1 MNVDEWRTTDSTND
15 IMWIYKLQHL
25 LWNLLLFLSLPSI
38 EEEDKY
44 LIYNQTFRRKN
55 KIHCFGVNG
64 WPKFK
69 AQAEKRSKL
78 KIHRYNNEDVYIL
91 VHIKLNDTE
100 VPFVKSYR
108 SVKEFGLRYINSA
121 TKFGEKSPTENPK
134 FLSVIFLGHL

>member
-1 MNVDEWRTTDSTND
+1 MESSS
-15 IMWIYKLQHL
+15 
-25 LWNLLLFLSLPSI
+25 FLSLPSI

-69 AQAEKRSKL
+69 AQAEKWSKL
-78 KIHRYNNEDVYIL
+78 KIHRYNNEYVYMLYIY
-91 VHIKLNDTE
+91 VIYIHIKLNDTE

-108 SVKEFGLRYINSA
+108 SVEEFDLRYINSE
-121 TKFGEKSPTENPK
+121 TKFGEKNPTENRK

>member
-1 MNVDEWRTTDSTND
+1 MESSS
-15 IMWIYKLQHL
+15 
-25 LWNLLLFLSLPSI
+25 FLSLPSI

-69 AQAEKRSKL
+69 AQAEKWSKL
-78 KIHRYNNEDVYIL
+78 KVHRYNNEYVYIL

-108 SVKEFGLRYINSA
+108 SVKEFDLRYINSA
-121 TKFGEKSPTENPK
+121 TKFGEKNPTKNHK

>member
-1 MNVDEWRTTDSTND
+1 MESSS
-15 IMWIYKLQHL
+15 
-25 LWNLLLFLSLPSI
+25 FLILPSI

-69 AQAEKRSKL
+69 AQAEKWSKL
-78 KIHRYNNEDVYIL
+78 KIHRYNNEYVYML

-100 VPFVKSYR
+100 VPLVKSYG
-108 SVKEFGLRYINSA
+108 SVEEFDLRYINSE
-121 TKFGEKSPTENPK
+121 TTFGEKNPTENRT